1 MEYTRFIGWDVHS
14 ATIAVAIA
22 DAGRRPAQFEGTI
35 PADEAA
41 VRQWIRRQSDAST
54 MLVCYEA
61 GPTGFEMA
69 RLLEH
74 LGLPCQVIAPGLVPK
89 KATDRVKTDRRDA
102 LRLAEA
108 LRAGTLTAIRI
119 PSRTEE
125 AFRDLVRVRSVA
137 VEDQTRVRHRIK
149 SALLRWGV
157 TVPEGRRAW
166 TGPYMA
172 WIRQWKPE
180 DAARREA
187 WAEGL
192 SQLEE
197 VDARVKRVT
206 ETLKRT
212 WPDHP
217 LAPLMRAFQSLRG
230 VDWLTAATVVAEC
243 GDFSQFTHPRQVMSF
258 LGLVPMEASSG
269 QSRHQGGLTKTGN
282 AHVRRV
288 LIQSAQTYRFAPS
301 LHGLVGRRLAA
312 CGPWQSDLSA
322 MSWRCQQRLYSRLSR
337 IMARRGKPKAL
348 AAVAREL
355 CGFLWEV
362 AVWVRVQPTTEGP
375 SRAS

>member
-1 MEYTRFIGWDVHS
+1 
-14 ATIAVAIA
+14 
-22 DAGRRPAQFEGTI
+22 
-35 PADEAA
+35 
-41 VRQWIRRQSDAST
+41 
-54 MLVCYEA
+54 
-61 GPTGFEMA
+61 
-69 RLLEH
+69 
-74 LGLPCQVIAPGLVPK
+74 
-89 KATDRVKTDRRDA
+89 
-102 LRLAEA
+102 

-149 SALLRWGV
+149 RTLLRWGV
-157 TVPEGRRAW
+157 RVSEGRRAW
-166 TGPYMA
+166 TGPYVA

-230 VDWLTAATVVAEC
+230 
-243 GDFSQFTHPRQVMSF
+243 
-258 LGLVPMEASSG
+258 
-269 QSRHQGGLTKTGN
+269 
-282 AHVRRV
+282 
-288 LIQSAQTYRFAPS
+288 
-301 LHGLVGRRLAA
+301 
-312 CGPWQSDLSA
+312 A
-322 MSWRCQQRLYSRLSR
+322 M
-337 IMARRGKPKAL
+337 G
-348 AAVAREL
+348 
-355 CGFLWEV
+355 
-362 AVWVRVQPTTEGP
+362 
-375 SRAS
+375 